1 MADRV
6 LRLLSIKTDECQQ
19 LAAVVEEARE
29 AGMDT
34 SNPKLRAAEMDLAT
48 RYQVWNRSLT

>member
-48 RYQVWNRSLT
+48 RYQVWNKS